1 MHRRWLQTS
10 WKLVSKCL
18 HLRDINGNV
27 YECCCPGVSASLT
40 SSFSAGRVEP
50 HLFPSHGGDVKLN
63 EIGHVRCLPLI
74 IRTYTACVV
83 LTLSWWWSWW
93 WSRQTGRQ
101 AGSRWTDGRM
111 LAGPATRCCG
121 PLCVFSGPVWG
132 ATAGWPRGLAAQ
144 AKGDFKSST
153 TAAGPTFLC
162 IHKAHNNYRYNR
174 FNNHSSIVNDM
185 HSQI

>member
-101 AGSRWTDGRM
+101 AGRQQMDRWQNASWSCYQVLWSPVCLQRAGVGSHCRVAQRAGCTSKGR
-111 LAGPATRCCG
+111 L
-121 PLCVFSGPVWG
+121 
-132 ATAGWPRGLAAQ
+132 
-144 AKGDFKSST
+144 
-153 TAAGPTFLC
+153 
-162 IHKAHNNYRYNR
+162 
-174 FNNHSSIVNDM
+174 
-185 HSQI
+185 